1 MIAKVHGIMF
11 FSTPHRG
18 STHARTLN
26 GFLSIAIGLSTKVY
40 VSELSS
46 SSTSIEDI
54 EEQFRTICS
63 HLRLVSLYETQPT
76 KLMIGV
82 RTMVSSGSLPH
93 PVISLTSY
101 IRRWLRRSRVF

>member
-1 MIAKVHGIMF
+1 MLQALIIGKNDDRFSKMISKVHGIMF

-18 STHARTLN
+18 SSHARTLN

-63 HLRLVSLYETQPT
+63 QLHLVSLYETQAT
-76 KLMIGV
+76 KLMLGV
-82 RTMVSSGSLPH
+82 KTMVS
-93 PVISLTSY
+93 I
-101 IRRWLRRSRVF
+101 